1 MRSITQTIS
10 QLYPNSVLSKANGDV
25 YEAWSEVDPITGE
38 PKADKA
44 ITVDKAAVDA
54 EYAKQDYVEKRE
66 IAYPTIEEQMDMQY
80 WDSVNG
86 TTTWKDAI
94 AKVKAD
100 NPKPS

>member
-1 MRSITQTIS
+1 MRSITLTIS
-10 QLYPNSVLSKANGDV
+10 QLYPDSVLSKVNEGV
-25 YEAWSEVDPITGE
+25 YEAWDKDG
-38 PKADKA
+38 KA

-94 AKVKAD
+94 AKVKTD
-100 NPKPS
+100 NPKSS

>member
-1 MRSITQTIS
+1 MRSITLTIS
-10 QLYPNSVLSKANGDV
+10 KLYPDSVLSKADGDV
-25 YEAWSEVDPITGE
+25 YEAWDKDG
-38 PKADKA
+38 KA

-54 EYAKQDYVEKRE
+54 EYAKQEYVENRE
-66 IAYPTIEEQMDMQY
+66 KAYPTIEEQMDMQY

>member
-1 MRSITQTIS
+1 MRSITKTIS
-10 QLYPNSVLSKANGDV
+10 KLYPNSVLSKADGDV
-25 YEAWSEVDPITGE
+25 YQAWSEVDEITGE
-38 PKADKA
+38 PKADKE

>member
-1 MRSITQTIS
+1 MRSITLTIS
-10 QLYPNSVLSKANGDV
+10 QLYPNSVLSKADGDT
-25 YEAWSEVDPITGE
+25 YEAW
-38 PKADKA
+38 DKDGNA

-54 EYAKQDYVEKRE
+54 EYAKQDYIEKRE

-94 AKVKAD
+94 AKVKSA

>member
-1 MRSITQTIS
+1 MRSITKTIS
-10 QLYPNSVLSKANGDV
+10 QLYPNSVLSKADGDT
-25 YEAWSEVDPITGE
+25 YEAW
-38 PKADKA
+38 DKDGNA

-54 EYAKQDYVEKRE
+54 EYAKQDYIEKRE

-94 AKVKAD
+94 AKVKSD